1 MNRLYHDLTFKNEV
15 YPMKKLNPFKPF
27 IQGTLLAIMLLGL
40 NNQAYANKFSEVLTP
55 DNAVLAMIDHQTGL
69 MVGVRDM
76 NPAQLKNNILGLTK
90 MAKVLELPSV
100 VTASYPQGPNG
111 PVMGEISNILT
122 DATVINRQGEINA
135 WKSSD
140 FRKAI
145 KESGRNKIIMAGI
158 VTDVCLMFPAI
169 SAVAEGYDV
178 YAVVDASGTW
188 DKISRDA
195 AIHRMTQAGVKVVT
209 WASVL
214 AEIMDDWRSP
224 KGQELGSIL
233 GEHTSYGYVYQSFMA
248 NK

>member
-1 MNRLYHDLTFKNEV
+1 
-15 YPMKKLNPFKPF
+15 MKKFNPFKPF
-27 IQGTLLAIMLLGL
+27 IQGTLFAIMLLGL
-40 NNQAYANKFSEVLTP
+40 SNQTYANKYSEVLTP
-55 DNAVLAMIDHQTGL
+55 DNAILAMIDHQTGL

-90 MAKVLELPSV
+90 MAKVLALPSV

-111 PVMGEISNILT
+111 PVMAEISQVLT

-135 WKSSD
+135 WKSSE
-140 FRKAI
+140 FRDAI
-145 KESGRNKIIMAGI
+145 KKSGRNKIIMAGI

-188 DKISRDA
+188 DQVSRDA

-224 KGQELGSIL
+224 KGQELGAIL
-233 GEHTSYGYVYQSFMA
+233 GEHTSYGYVYQSFIA
-248 NK
+248 NKSTP